1 MMKKNSKG
9 NIIGIAALVLLA
21 AILVYFF
28 IRLNQMEKMT
38 LKIQEAT
45 VTDSGTISSVVNF
58 LNTNVNAQQ

>member
-1 MMKKNSKG
+1 MMKKNLKG

-38 LKIQEAT
+38 LKIQEAA

-58 LNTNVNAQQ
+58 LNTNINAQQ